1 MLSFFQLYSLHVFS
15 QILICTHHIWIKILI
30 NLDDFYQFG
39 HFDWFLLRVCMNNLW
54 ILDNIL
60 RKGER
65 KGKEQDIEKEK
76 KGKQSKA
83 NLPNTK
89 TATKHIV
96 LVQTLLFMYQVCFF
110 GVINHYTTLYVLV
123 LVVAALAVALALAP
137 AVGVAVVGV
146 AFVVVVVVA

>member
-1 MLSFFQLYSLHVFS
+1 
-15 QILICTHHIWIKILI
+15 
-30 NLDDFYQFG
+30 
-39 HFDWFLLRVCMNNLW
+39 MNNLW

-76 KGKQSKA
+76 KRKAKQSKPA
-83 NLPNTK
+83 QYQNRYKTYSFGPNTFI
-89 TATKHIV
+89 HV
-96 LVQTLLFMYQVCFF
+96 PSLFL

-123 LVVAALAVALALAP
+123 LVVAALAVALAP